1 MNDRI
6 FFEKWIKW
14 NGLEYSPLKRISSQ
28 DGSEVWKDLQ
38 NEVSCCRACLYGAER
53 LHTVFGEGATNARLV
68 FVGEGPGREE
78 DESGRPFVGRAG
90 RLLRKILEETGI
102 DPSYIYIAN
111 IVKCRPFNNE
121 NPREEAV
128 RACLPFLERQLML
141 LSPRLIVALG
151 KVPGTI
157 LSGEKG
163 IRITREHGRVTR
175 HGKFPLLLTFHP
187 SFLIRPNGASFIP
200 AFKEDLLKA
209 LDYIC

>member
-1 MNDRI
+1 MGDKT
-6 FFEKWIKW
+6 FYEKWIAW
-14 NGLEYSPLKRISSQ
+14 NGLKYSPLKKIPSGGPRDEWEALQ
-28 DGSEVWKDLQ
+28 AEVAR
-38 NEVSCCRACLYGAER
+38 CRNCLYAPDR
-53 LHTVFGEGATNARLV
+53 IHTVFGEGPLTARLV

-90 RLLRKILEETGI
+90 RLLRKVLDEAGA
-102 DPSYIYIAN
+102 DPAHLYIAN

-128 RACLPFLERQLML
+128 RACLPYLERQLKI

-157 LSGEKG
+157 LSGEKD
-163 IRITREHGRVTR
+163 IRITKEHGRMTR
-175 HGKFPLLLTFHP
+175 HGEFPLLLTFHP

-200 AFKEDLLKA
+200 AFKEDMIKA
-209 LDYIC
+209 LDYIR

>member
-1 MNDRI
+1 MKRRT
-6 FFEKWIKW
+6 FYEKWIKW
-14 NGLEYSPLKRISSQ
+14 NGLEYSPLKRKTSPVPGEEW
-28 DGSEVWKDLQ
+28 DALQ
-38 NEVSCCRACLYGAER
+38 NEVARCRDCLYASER
-53 LHTVFGEGATNARLV
+53 LHTVFGEGGTAARLV

-90 RLLRKILEETGI
+90 RLLRKVLEETGA
-102 DPSYIYIAN
+102 DPSHLYIAN

-128 RACLPFLERQLML
+128 KACLPYLEKQLEI

-157 LSGEKG
+157 LSGEKD
-163 IRITREHGRVTR
+163 IRITKEHGRMTS
-175 HGKFPLLLTFHP
+175 HGDFPLLLTFHP

-200 AFKEDLLKA
+200 AFKADIIKA
-209 LDYIC
+209 LEYIR